1 VLVVDLGTFCHQLE
15 SHLLLGPG
23 TDCRNW
29 SSYWER
35 FTRKDRTPGKKKQ
48 NMVLS
53 EIMVP
58 QNATV
63 AIVVAAA
70 VGHHFL
76 PWGLGSFG
84 ECSKLQTHQDPAYPA
99 DGS

>member
-1 VLVVDLGTFCHQLE
+1 
-15 SHLLLGPG
+15 
-23 TDCRNW
+23 
-29 SSYWER
+29 
-35 FTRKDRTPGKKKQ
+35 
-48 NMVLS
+48 MVLS
-53 EIMVP
+53 ENMVP